1 MQYHYQKPYI
11 DEIVH
16 ALGKSPSDEGNTSA
30 GAKRLLQRIAII
42 APKEYVSVANEVGL
56 NITGK
61 LNAISLAAMKQAVEL
76 KDRHIIKILKQLKH
90 SFGGK
95 DISVL
100 F

>member
-1 MQYHYQKPYI
+1 MKYHYRTPYI
-11 DEIVH
+11 NKIVN

-61 LNAISLAAMKQAVEL
+61 LDAISLGAMKEAVGL
-76 KDRHIIKILKQLKH
+76 RDWQMIKILKHLKH

-95 DISVL
+95 DISVP